1 MRHFRLASHA
11 LAVVVLLGGTS
22 MVLAEDAVEPAT
34 EAKTEA
40 KAEAKTETRT
50 STQLDRLN
58 LDTSS
63 ITGSQELPKILYIV
77 PWKQA
82 GIGDLT
88 GKPVNSLLDEV
99 LTPLDR
105 DVFRR
110 QVRYFDQL
118 YVATQDGTDQE

>member
-1 MRHFRLASHA
+1 MNRKVLNFV
-11 LAVVVLLGGTS
+11 AVLFACVSLNPC
-22 MVLAEDAVEPAT
+22 LAEDAVDESKPVKA
-34 EAKTEA
+34 AK
-40 KAEAKTETRT
+40 
-50 STQLDRLN
+50 QVDRLD

-63 ITGSQELPKILYIV
+63 IKGNQELPKVLYIV

-105 DVFRR
+105 EVFRR
-110 QVRYFDQL
+110 QVHYFDQL
-118 YVATQDGTDQE
+118 YVAEQPAAEQK

>member
-1 MRHFRLASHA
+1 MKRLTRFPRI
-11 LAVVVLLGGTS
+11 LAIVVLVNGFNIC
-22 MVLAEDAVEPAT
+22 LAEDAPEPAP
-34 EAKTEA
+34 EQKTA
-40 KAEAKTETRT
+40 D
-50 STQLDRLN
+50 QLDRLN
-58 LDTSS
+58 LDTTS
-63 ITGSQELPKILYIV
+63 ITGSQELPKVLYIV

-118 YVATQDGTDQE
+118 YVAAQTESDTDQD